1 MNLVNSKR
9 CKPHVLILNLTDKID
24 LRRAEKSVALSNHR
38 IYYTWKNI
46 KSLQS
51 NNTFKISPPTWN
63 DKFEVPD
70 GSHSISDIQDYFKY
84 ILKRHRENIGNP

>member
-1 MNLVNSKR
+1 MNSVNSKT
-9 CKPHVLILNLTDKID
+9 CKSHVLILNLTDKID
-24 LRRAEKSVALSNHR
+24 LRRGEKKCYFIKSQN
-38 IYYTWKNI
+38 TWKNI

-70 GSHSISDIQDYFKY
+70 GSHSVSCIQDYFKY
-84 ILKRHRENIGNP
+84 ILKRHREYISNP

>member
-1 MNLVNSKR
+1 MKINTIFMNLVNSKR

-46 KSLQS
+46 KSL
-51 NNTFKISPPTWN
+51 
-63 DKFEVPD
+63 
-70 GSHSISDIQDYFKY
+70 
-84 ILKRHRENIGNP
+84 